1 MKIKKLRQKKNTHLL
16 NYTDFIKSKMNQK
29 DMNSNLSIKNSLQK
43 IKKIKLN
50 YLSNIKPKE
59 SLSKSIDELIDTK
72 RAKLKYKL
80 NSFQKTFYDFNKK
93 IKRTNDKINI
103 NHYNNNFSKEYNI
116 IKNNNN
122 FFSRQEMLEEIKELY
137 NKKNISLPLLQ
148 NKNDTKNLFKK
159 NLLLSTENEAKN
171 SIEYNLYDNRSNDKS
186 IIYFK
191 KIEDIIHKDP
201 FEKMN
206 PEMKKIN
213 EELEQIMKD
222 KSEEI
227 KVDIKNRQSILNDE
241 YISKYNNEIN
251 KLNDLTNNI
260 EDIDFF
266 FESNTPDYIKYL
278 KGDTSKTISKYSTK
292 DKTGFSLYKNNNMK
306 KINKSDVNN
315 TNSISKYF
323 YKDEEKN
330 ENASLNNDININKK
344 NITNKTRLSCFNIDY
359 KSFKTIFQNK
369 NVTRNK
375 SVFIPKINL
384 YKESVE
390 NLYNKIKDSE
400 DYKNNNKL
408 IKSYLPEKKYKEGIK
423 IFPINLYKSYKITRN
438 CFLKNNFCK
447 KNYKLKFKTGVE
459 IKDNENIE
467 MKEKENELKL
477 KSIDEKMEELL
488 SKLK

>member
-1 MKIKKLRQKKNTHLL
+1 
-16 NYTDFIKSKMNQK
+16 
-29 DMNSNLSIKNSLQK
+29 
-43 IKKIKLN
+43 
-50 YLSNIKPKE
+50 
-59 SLSKSIDELIDTK
+59 
-72 RAKLKYKL
+72 
-80 NSFQKTFYDFNKK
+80 
-93 IKRTNDKINI
+93 
-103 NHYNNNFSKEYNI
+103 
-116 IKNNNN
+116 
-122 FFSRQEMLEEIKELY
+122 
-137 NKKNISLPLLQ
+137 
-148 NKNDTKNLFKK
+148 
-159 NLLLSTENEAKN
+159 
-171 SIEYNLYDNRSNDKS
+171 
-186 IIYFK
+186 
-191 KIEDIIHKDP
+191 
-201 FEKMN
+201 
-206 PEMKKIN
+206 
-213 EELEQIMKD
+213 MKD

-251 KLNDLTNNI
+251 KLNDLTNTI

-278 KGDTSKTISKYSTK
+278 KGDISKTISKYSTK

-315 TNSISKYF
+315 TNSISKSF
-323 YKDEEKN
+323 YKNEEKN

-477 KSIDEKMEELL
+477 KNIDEKMEELL